1 MSSLKKFFRRRLR
14 VNRRL
19 ASIFLKFA
27 KLVPKRVLSKFGS
40 IKKNLAKASIKSGFL
55 IYVGLVMFA
64 SVVTA
69 IVTFGLTFVF
79 LALFDIAIL
88 NRAFFSI
95 LIGVGA
101 SFISLGIGYLYP
113 VLVAYSMGN
122 KIDAH
127 LPHIAHFMAVLASSG
142 MTPESVFRSLARV
155 GKEFSVSKEV
165 EGLIGE
171 IELLGA
177 NLHSSLKRISEVSPS
192 RKFGTMLNGVVTT
205 SHMGGDLADY
215 LNQEARKFK
224 EERMGKIKRFLENL
238 GVIAESYVAFMV
250 AAPLMLIIMLSVM
263 SFIGGG
269 VTIGSLS
276 PADLLNLLTFVLI
289 PTGVGPGTAGG
300 LSAARILPRWTAAPP
315 T

>member
-1 MSSLKKFFRRRLR
+1 
-14 VNRRL
+14 VNRKL
-19 ASIFLKFA
+19 ASVFLKFA
-27 KLVPKRVLSKFGS
+27 KMVPKFVLSKFGTL
-40 IKKNLAKASIKSGFL
+40 KKNLTKASIKSGFL
-55 IYVGLVMFA
+55 IYVGLIVFA

-69 IVTFGLTFVF
+69 IATFGLSFVF
-79 LALFDIAIL
+79 LSLFDIAIL

-101 SFISLGIGYLYP
+101 GFIALGIGYLYP
-113 VLVAYSMGN
+113 VLVAYSRGS
-122 KIDAH
+122 KIDAN

-165 EGLIGE
+165 VEIIGE

-177 NLHSSLKRISEVSPS
+177 NLHSSLKRVSEVSPS
-192 RKFGTMLNGVVTT
+192 RKFGTMLNGVVST

-215 LNQEARKFK
+215 LNQQARKFK

-238 GVIAESYVAFMV
+238 GVIAETYVAFMV

-269 VTIGSLS
+269 VTIGNLNPS
-276 PADLLNLLTFVLI
+276 DLLNLLTFVLI
-289 PTGVGPGTAGG
+289 PTGIGFLIFMVDSITP
-300 LSAARILPRWTAAPP
+300 LR
-315 T
+315 

>member
-1 MSSLKKFFRRRLR
+1 M
-14 VNRRL
+14 NRRL

-27 KLVPKRVLSKFGS
+27 KMVPKRVLSKFGS

-79 LALFDIAIL
+79 LALFDIIIL

-95 LIGVGA
+95 FMGVGA
-101 SFISLGIGYLYP
+101 GFIAFGIGYLYP
-113 VLVAYSMGN
+113 VLVAYSRGS
-122 KIDAH
+122 KIDAN

-177 NLHSSLKRISEVSPS
+177 NLHSSLKRVSEVSPS
-192 RKFGTMLNGVVTT
+192 RKFGTMLNGIVTT

-215 LNQEARKFK
+215 LNQEAKKFK
-224 EERMGKIKRFLENL
+224 EERVGKIKRFLENL

-250 AAPLMLIIMLSVM
+250 VAPLMLIIMLSVM

-289 PTGVGPGTAGG
+289 PTGVGFLIFMVDSITP
-300 LSAARILPRWTAAPP
+300 LR
-315 T
+315 

>member
-1 MSSLKKFFRRRLR
+1 
-14 VNRRL
+14 VNRKL
-19 ASIFLKFA
+19 ASVFLKFA
-27 KLVPKRVLSKFGS
+27 KMVPKFVLSKFGTL
-40 IKKNLAKASIKSGFL
+40 KKNLTKASIKSGFL
-55 IYVGLVMFA
+55 IYVGLIVFA

-69 IVTFGLTFVF
+69 IASFGLSFVF
-79 LALFDIAIL
+79 LSLFDIAIL

-95 LIGVGA
+95 FIGVGA
-101 SFISLGIGYLYP
+101 GFIALGIGYLYP
-113 VLVAYSMGN
+113 VLVAYSRGS
-122 KIDAH
+122 KIDAN

-165 EGLIGE
+165 VEIIGE

-192 RKFGTMLNGVVTT
+192 RKFGTMLNGVVST

-215 LNQEARKFK
+215 LNQQARKFK

-238 GVIAESYVAFMV
+238 GVIAETYVAFMV

-269 VTIGSLS
+269 VTIGNLNPS
-276 PADLLNLLTFVLI
+276 DLLNLLTFVLI
-289 PTGVGPGTAGG
+289 PTGIGFLIFMVDSITP
-300 LSAARILPRWTAAPP
+300 LR
-315 T
+315 

>member
-1 MSSLKKFFRRRLR
+1 M
-14 VNRRL
+14 NRRL
-19 ASIFLKFA
+19 ASMFLKFA
-27 KLVPKRVLSKFGS
+27 KMVPKRVLSKFGM
-40 IKKNLAKASIKSGFL
+40 KKNLAKASIKSGFL

-69 IVTFGLTFVF
+69 IITFGLSFFF
-79 LALFDIAIL
+79 LALFDIAVL

-95 LIGVGA
+95 LVGVGA
-101 SFISLGIGYLYP
+101 GFISFGIGYLYP
-113 VLVAYSMGN
+113 VLVAYSRGS
-122 KIDAH
+122 KIDAN

-171 IELLGA
+171 IEILGA

-215 LNQEARKFK
+215 LNQEAKKFK

-238 GVIAESYVAFMV
+238 GVIAETYVAFMV
-250 AAPLMLIIMLSVM
+250 VAPLMLIIMLSVM

-276 PADLLNLLTFVLI
+276 PADLLSLLTFVLI
-289 PTGVGPGTAGG
+289 PTGVAFLIFMVDSITP
-300 LSAARILPRWTAAPP
+300 LR
-315 T
+315 

>member
-1 MSSLKKFFRRRLR
+1 

-27 KLVPKRVLSKFGS
+27 KMVPKRVLSKFGS

-69 IVTFGLTFVF
+69 IATFGLTFVF

-101 SFISLGIGYLYP
+101 GFISLGIGYLYP
-113 VLVAYSMGN
+113 VLVAYSRGS
-122 KIDAH
+122 KIDAN

-142 MTPESVFRSLARV
+142 MTPESVLRSLARV

-171 IELLGA
+171 IEILGA
-177 NLHSSLKRISEVSPS
+177 NLHSSLKRVSEVSPS

-205 SHMGGDLADY
+205 SHMGGDLASY
-215 LNQEARKFK
+215 LNQEAMKYK

-238 GVIAESYVAFMV
+238 GVIAEAYVAFMV

-263 SFIGGG
+263 SFIGGP
-269 VTIGSLS
+269 VTLLDLTPI
-276 PADLLNLLTFVLI
+276 DLLNLLTFVLI
-289 PTGVGPGTAGG
+289 PTGIAFLIFMVESITP
-300 LSAARILPRWTAAPP
+300 LR
-315 T
+315 

>member
-1 MSSLKKFFRRRLR
+1 M
-14 VNRRL
+14 NRRL
-19 ASIFLKFA
+19 ASLFLKFA
-27 KLVPKRVLSKFGS
+27 KMVPKRVLSKFGS
-40 IKKNLAKASIKSGFL
+40 VKKNLAKASIKSGFL
-55 IYVGLVMFA
+55 IYVGLVIFA

-79 LALFDIAIL
+79 LALFDIAVL

-95 LIGVGA
+95 FIGVGA
-101 SFISLGIGYLYP
+101 GFISFGIGYLYP
-113 VLVAYSMGN
+113 VLVAYSRGS
-122 KIDAH
+122 KIDAN

-155 GKEFSVSKEV
+155 GEEFSVSKEV

-177 NLHSSLKRISEVSPS
+177 NLHSSLKRVSEVSPS
-192 RKFGTMLNGVVTT
+192 RKFGTMLNGIVTT

-215 LNQEARKFK
+215 LNQEAKKFK
-224 EERMGKIKRFLENL
+224 EERVGKIKRFLENL

-250 AAPLMLIIMLSVM
+250 VAPLMLIIMLSVM

-289 PTGVGPGTAGG
+289 PTGVGFLIFMVDSITP
-300 LSAARILPRWTAAPP
+300 LR
-315 T
+315 

>member
-1 MSSLKKFFRRRLR
+1 M
-14 VNRRL
+14 NRRL

-27 KLVPKRVLSKFGS
+27 KMVPKRVLSKFGS

-69 IVTFGLTFVF
+69 IATFGLTFVF
-79 LALFDIAIL
+79 LALFDITTLFDIIIL

-95 LIGVGA
+95 FMGVGA
-101 SFISLGIGYLYP
+101 GFIAFGIGYLYP
-113 VLVAYSMGN
+113 VLVAYSRGS
-122 KIDAH
+122 KIDAN

-177 NLHSSLKRISEVSPS
+177 NLHSSLKRVSEVSPS
-192 RKFGTMLNGVVTT
+192 RKFGTMLNGIVTT

-215 LNQEARKFK
+215 LNQEAKKFK
-224 EERMGKIKRFLENL
+224 EERVGKIKRFLENL

-250 AAPLMLIIMLSVM
+250 VAPLMLIIMLSVM

-289 PTGVGPGTAGG
+289 PTGVGFLIFMVDSITP
-300 LSAARILPRWTAAPP
+300 LR
-315 T
+315 

>member
-1 MSSLKKFFRRRLR
+1 

-27 KLVPKRVLSKFGS
+27 KMVPKRVLSKFGS

-88 NRAFFSI
+88 NRAFFSM

-101 SFISLGIGYLYP
+101 GFIALGIGYLYP
-113 VLVAYSMGN
+113 VLVAYSRGS
-122 KIDAH
+122 KIDAY

-177 NLHSSLKRISEVSPS
+177 NLHSSLKRVSEVSPS
-192 RKFGTMLNGVVTT
+192 RKFGNLLNGIVST
-205 SHMGGDLADY
+205 SHMGGDLAAY
-215 LNQEARKFK
+215 LNQEAMKYK

-238 GVIAESYVAFMV
+238 GVIAEAYVAFMV

-263 SFIGGG
+263 SFIGGP
-269 VTIGSLS
+269 VTLLDLS
-276 PADLLNLLTFVLI
+276 PIDILNLLTFVLI
-289 PTGVGPGTAGG
+289 PTGIAFLIFMVDSITP
-300 LSAARILPRWTAAPP
+300 LR
-315 T
+315 

>member
-1 MSSLKKFFRRRLR
+1 M
-14 VNRRL
+14 NRRL

-27 KLVPKRVLSKFGS
+27 KMVPKRVLSKFGS

-69 IVTFGLTFVF
+69 IATFGLTFVF
-79 LALFDIAIL
+79 LALFDVAIL

-101 SFISLGIGYLYP
+101 GFISLGIGYLYP
-113 VLVAYSMGN
+113 VLVAYSRGS
-122 KIDAH
+122 KIDAN

-165 EGLIGE
+165 ETLIGE
-171 IELLGA
+171 IELLGG

-192 RKFGTMLNGVVTT
+192 RKFGTMLNGIVTT

-215 LNQEARKFK
+215 LNQQAKNFK
-224 EERMGKIKRFLENL
+224 DERIGKIKRFIENL
-238 GVIAESYVAFMV
+238 GVIAEAYVAFMV

-269 VTIGSLS
+269 VTIASLS
-276 PADLLNLLTFVLI
+276 PTDLLNLLTFVLI
-289 PTGVGPGTAGG
+289 PTGIGFLIFLVDSITP
-300 LSAARILPRWTAAPP
+300 LR
-315 T
+315 